1 MTRMSG
7 NGWRRAWVGG
17 GFLVSWIALGACS
30 EQDKAKWDEMFKPSD
45 RPLFGGLSG
54 DTEKWTI
61 ECNEY
66 LGERHRETAETAADA
81 LRRAPNLRGDKVRV
95 EHHASSSRVYYG
107 EYALKQDKS
116 SDELRVVLNDAI
128 KRDLEFI
135 RQLSLNEQY
144 IFFQARPIAK
154 PGEKVGPPE
163 WSLERARGTYT
174 LHVGVTYAT
183 PTLRDYQEAAIEW
196 VKDLR
201 SRGYEAYYYHDPE
214 KPQTSICVGSF
225 GDDAF
230 VTEPDGRM
238 AYSKA
243 VKDLQLQEEFRYNLE
258 NGHITHRITADPSS
272 GKRERIPNWSFLV
285 EIPQPGKPKALRDRK
300 PTSVIPEFE

>member
-1 MTRMSG
+1 MKRASG
-7 NGWRRAWVGG
+7 SGWRRVWVGG

-30 EQDKAKWDEMFKPSD
+30 GQDKAKWDEMFKPSD
-45 RPLFGGLSG
+45 RPLFSG
-54 DTEKWTI
+54 MSRDTETWTI

-66 LGERHRETAETAADA
+66 LGVRHRETAETAAEA
-81 LRRAPNLRGDKVRV
+81 LRRAPKLRGDKVRV
-95 EHHASSSRVYYG
+95 EHSASGSWVYYG

-135 RQLSLNEQY
+135 RQLSLNEKY

-230 VTEPDGRM
+230 VTEPDGRK

-285 EIPQPGKPKALRDRK
+285 EIPQPGKAKALRDRK